1 MDRAQGTPWPWL
13 RDAVALAR
21 ASRDIVTLPYKAL
34 TVHKG
39 LPSLTALFVA
49 SARAL
54 ASSAPV
60 ASCDPGDRAAR
71 SMLPRVVERGLQLLE
86 SGAAAAPLLPRAL
99 AFASLGLV
107 DHLALRT
114 RAIDSTLLA
123 AIEHGIDQV
132 VILGAG
138 LDTRAHRLEV
148 LHDAHVFEI
157 DHPNSQRQ
165 KRAHAATVPVLA
177 AALTYVPVDFSRDSL
192 GSALAKH
199 GHDGSRPTFWIW
211 EGVVPYLDA
220 SAVTETLRT
229 LHEHSARYSELA
241 LTYVPSTLGAL
252 KYAGPAIALG
262 MRAIGEPLRFVVN
275 RDEMAR
281 LLTQTAFHLVSD
293 TDTRDWRDQHGTRS
307 TVGLDVAYER
317 LALARPR

>member
-1 MDRAQGTPWPWL
+1 MDLAHDAPGPAPAQGQGLTCG
-13 RDAVALAR
+13 A
-21 ASRDIVTLPYKAL
+21 RDIVSLLHAAS

-39 LPSLTALFVA
+39 LPSLTAVLVA

-71 SMLPRVVERGLQLLE
+71 AVLPRVVGRGLQLLDDI
-86 SGAAAAPLLPRAL
+86 GPATAFLPRAL
-99 AFASLGLV
+99 ALASLGMI

-114 RAIDSTLLA
+114 RAIDSALST
-123 AIEHGIDQV
+123 AIERGIDQV

-138 LDTRAHRLEV
+138 LDTRAHRMHELRN
-148 LHDAHVFEI
+148 AHVFEV
-157 DHPNSQRQ
+157 DHPNGQRQ
-165 KRAHAATVPVLA
+165 KRANAAAVPVLA

-192 GSALAKH
+192 GSALSRH
-199 GHDGSRPTFWIW
+199 GHDASRPTFWIW

-220 SAVTETLRT
+220 SAVVETLRT
-229 LHEHSARYSELA
+229 LHEHSAQYSELA

-252 KYAGPAIALG
+252 KYARPAITLG
-262 MRAIGEPLRFVVN
+262 MRVIGEPLRFVVD
-275 RDEMAR
+275 REELAR
-281 LLTQTAFHLVSD
+281 VLTQTAFDLVSD
-293 TDTRDWRDQHGTRS
+293 TDTRDWRDQHGQRS
-307 TVGLDVAYER
+307 KLGLDVAYER